1 MLVRIVRDLT
11 PEEIRNRIKKLEKT
25 LDMPFEKLEELFIEK
40 KLDAKSVSTYFELAE
55 LVDSYKGY
63 VESGELDYTAEETR
77 DLNPK
82 QIAMLTPKRIE
93 LLYKLATLRVE
104 SISDL
109 TQKVKRNFKNV
120 HQDLQMLCGFGF
132 VTLNKRRKQAIIPE
146 TLVKEITFLIR

>member
-11 PEEIRNRIKKLEKT
+11 PEEIQKRIEKLEKA
-25 LDMPFEKLEELFIEK
+25 LGMSFEKLEELFIDK
-40 KLDAKSVSTYFELAE
+40 KLDTKSVSTYFELAE

-77 DLNPK
+77 DLSPK
-82 QIAMLTPKRIE
+82 QVAMLTPKRIE
-93 LLYKLATLRVE
+93 LLYKLAVLRVE

-109 TQKVKRNFKNV
+109 TQKVKRNVKNV
-120 HQDLQMLCGFGF
+120 YQDLQVLCGFGF
-132 VTLNKRRKQAIIPE
+132 VTLNKRRKQAIVPE